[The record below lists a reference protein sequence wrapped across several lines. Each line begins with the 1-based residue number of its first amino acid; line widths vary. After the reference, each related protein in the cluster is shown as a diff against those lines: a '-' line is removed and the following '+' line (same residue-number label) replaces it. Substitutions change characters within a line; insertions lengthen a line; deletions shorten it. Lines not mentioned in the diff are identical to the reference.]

1 MFQKHSGIELQE
13 GDKNTRAEIKLD
25 IPKERAV
32 EPTLHLNLGKQSW
45 KGWFVNKVVLG
56 ERSDVNSMVDRL
68 ENRIH
73 TFLKSTFFKKKHVK
87 CNSKF
92 IYLYVHSLYQILGN

>member
-1 MFQKHSGIELQE
+1 MFQKHSATELQE

-32 EPTLHLNLGKQSW
+32 EPTLHLNLGEQSW

-68 ENRIH
+68 ENRMH
-73 TFLKSTFFKKKHVK
+73 TFLKSTFKKKHVK